1 MNNSYIKIWMN
12 LSKKKSEKISSKR
25 LHMAHCSF
33 GLKLQTKIK
42 YLYFNRNVAIVK
54 LYKKKRIGM
63 MNV

>member
-1 MNNSYIKIWMN
+1 MN

-54 LYKKKRIGM
+54 LYKNKRIGM